1 MEHGLLCRESEA
13 WSEDVVIE
21 SDNRELVDAGNEN
34 QQLTTDDI
42 ERMKEEGR
50 SGLDIIEAL
59 KEKSVTF
66 ATKTKFSQVISSGRC
81 GLSVRYALL
90 KKLQRFPSIAIRAS
104 SAYC

>member
-1 MEHGLLCRESEA
+1 M
-13 WSEDVVIE
+13 IE
-21 SDNRELVDAGNEN
+21 SDNRELVDAGNVN

-66 ATKTKFSQVISSGRC
+66 ATKTKFSQVLFQSLCCSNAVC
-81 GLSVRYALL
+81 LTCKTCKVPLYCNLSCCSLPL
-90 KKLQRFPSIAIRAS
+90 AS
-104 SAYC
+104 